1 MRKNKRW
8 LYNIVK
14 YCVIFAVGAAV
25 YMTIEILY
33 RGFTHWTMGVLGGI
47 SLILIGIIDELTTED
62 LPLMVQAPLASIIIT
77 LLEYYAGCILNLK
90 LGMDIWDYSELPF
103 NVDGQICL
111 YFSLAWMVLGMVAV
125 VIDNLVRHYFF
136 GEPMKDIKLI

>member
-1 MRKNKRW
+1 MLKNKRW

-62 LPLMVQAPLASIIIT
+62 LPLLVQAPLASIIIT

-90 LGMDIWDYSELPF
+90 LGMDIWDYSELPL
-103 NVDGQICL
+103 NVDGQVCI

-125 VIDNLVRHYFF
+125 VIDNLIRHYFF

>member
-1 MRKNKRW
+1 MIKNQRW

-14 YCVIFAVGAAV
+14 YCVIFVVGAVV

-47 SLILIGIIDELTTED
+47 SLILIGIIDEFTTED
-62 LPLMVQAPLASIIIT
+62 LPLLVQAPLASIIIT

-90 LGMDIWDYSELPF
+90 LGMDIWDYSGLPF

-125 VIDNLVRHYFF
+125 VIDNSIRHYFF

>member
-1 MRKNKRW
+1 MLKNKRW

-77 LLEYYAGCILNLK
+77 LLEYYAGCILNLR

>member
-1 MRKNKRW
+1 MLKNKRW

-14 YCVIFAVGAAV
+14 YCVIFVVGAVV

-33 RGFTHWTMGVLGGI
+33 RGFTHWTMGALGGI
-47 SLILIGIIDELTTED
+47 SLILIGIIDELTTKD
-62 LPLMVQAPLASIIIT
+62 LPLLVQAPLASIIIT
-77 LLEYYAGCILNLK
+77 ILEYYAGCILNLK
-90 LGMDIWDYSELPF
+90 LGMDIWDYSELPL
-103 NVDGQICL
+103 NIDGQVCL

-125 VIDNLVRHYFF
+125 VIDNLIRHYFF